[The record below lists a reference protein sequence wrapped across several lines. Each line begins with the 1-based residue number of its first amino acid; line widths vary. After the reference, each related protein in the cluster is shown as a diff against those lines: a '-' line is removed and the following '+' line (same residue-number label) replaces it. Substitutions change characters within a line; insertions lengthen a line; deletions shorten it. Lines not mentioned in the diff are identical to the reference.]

1 MGVPSHDP
9 ADLDPVGAPGPD
21 EPWAVGVHSNFRG
34 RWVVNGSSLGI
45 VELGLEPAARAR
57 TAIFPIAVKVLG
69 LGLRD
74 PEGLLKTLGVPEH
87 D

>member
-1 MGVPSHDP
+1 M
-9 ADLDPVGAPGPD
+9 
-21 EPWAVGVHSNFRG
+21 
-34 RWVVNGSSLGI
+34 NGSSLGI

-57 TAIFPIAVKVLG
+57 TAVFPVTVKVLG